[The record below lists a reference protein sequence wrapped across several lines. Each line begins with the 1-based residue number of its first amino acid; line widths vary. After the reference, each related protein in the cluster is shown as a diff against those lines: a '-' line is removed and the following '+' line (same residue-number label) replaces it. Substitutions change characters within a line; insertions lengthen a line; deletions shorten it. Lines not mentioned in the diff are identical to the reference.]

1 MAGESGMSDN
11 RSSVNHAGNVSY
23 RPTDLSRERVGLT
36 GISYGIMERAFEIAL
51 QYAALQYARERRQ
64 GDSRSANIN

>member
-51 QYAALQYARERRQ
+51 QYARERRQ